1 MTIEIILFALFSPT
15 KEDQLNKKK
24 KGEEEGAKEELE
36 EKKYM
41 VKGKKIEEKNKNKN
55 KNKK

>member
-1 MTIEIILFALFSPT
+1 MTIDIILFALFSPT

-55 KNKK
+55 KK

>member
-15 KEDQLNKKK
+15 QEDELNEMK

-36 EKKYM
+36 EKKGM
-41 VKGKKIEEKNKNKN
+41 VKRKKIKEKNKNN
-55 KNKK
+55 K